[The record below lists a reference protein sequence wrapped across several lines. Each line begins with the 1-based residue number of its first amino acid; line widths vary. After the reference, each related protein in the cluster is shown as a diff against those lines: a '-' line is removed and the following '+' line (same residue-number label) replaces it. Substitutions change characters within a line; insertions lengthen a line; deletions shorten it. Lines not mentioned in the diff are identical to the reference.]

1 MSEFNL
7 QVGTDEIAVIRWDVP
22 EKTLNILTLKGLEEL
37 EIIVENLL
45 FDRKVKGV
53 IITSGK
59 KDFAA
64 GMDLNVL
71 ANLQKSTVSRDT
83 YKIFEF
89 IMRVHR
95 LLRKIEL
102 GGKDSKKNQPNQHE
116 ILTLTSTRPHLY

>member
-7 QVGTDEIAVIRWDVP
+7 QIGTDEIAIVRWDVP
-22 EKTLNILTLKGLEEL
+22 DKALNILTLKGLEEL
-37 EIIVENLL
+37 EIIVNSLVVEK
-45 FDRKVKGV
+45 KVKGV

-71 ANLQKSTVSRDT
+71 ANLQGNAGSENTG
-83 YKIFEF
+83 KIFEF

-95 LLRKIEL
+95 LLRQIEL
-102 GGKDSKKNQPNQHE
+102 GGKD
-116 ILTLTSTRPHLY
+116 